1 LKFLEADNEAE
12 STVLHSVTRQSSN
25 ENRDFE
31 LDHKYCR
38 SPIRTNS
45 SLSSDD
51 QQFSPPQLDTGFGE
65 SSYFSDSTSDNYST
79 GTAEMV
85 QDLSHSTSV
94 SPPAM
99 GVEDLNIMDFN
110 FETLDALSLLRDD
123 PMKGLESDADA
134 MINFADLGMCV
145 PFEV

>member
-1 LKFLEADNEAE
+1 
-12 STVLHSVTRQSSN
+12 
-25 ENRDFE
+25 
-31 LDHKYCR
+31 
-38 SPIRTNS
+38 
-45 SLSSDD
+45 
-51 QQFSPPQLDTGFGE
+51 
-65 SSYFSDSTSDNYST
+65 
-79 GTAEMV
+79 MV